1 MDRRQF
7 LRIGGFVTASVA
19 GLGLTGCAGD
29 DDLSAGEGER
39 ASGPGWKFPQSIA
52 SGDPRPDAIVLW
64 TRVVPASA
72 GDVDAC
78 DAGDFSIR
86 LLITDADHEAQLGG
100 NAALSGRKVLDT
112 TVPVQ
117 AAFDHTV
124 RHRVS
129 GLPPAT
135 VHYYQFIAGD
145 VRSNVGRFK
154 TAPVHDAELAELRF
168 ALLCCQDWSIN
179 HWGAFEDVVQQELDF
194 IVHLGDYIYETVGE
208 SFQTGAVEARHAALT
223 LPDGSFKNGVD
234 GPVYATTLA
243 DYRYLYKQYR
253 TDARLQAVH
262 ERFAMVAIWD
272 DHEFSDDCWGDSATY
287 DNGTF
292 ADGTGDNTHQP
303 GRRRS
308 ANQAWYEFMPADIH
322 FTTDAAAGIEN
333 VRLYRDLQF
342 GRLAHLVMTDERLYR
357 SDHIV
362 AEAMPHPATGAA
374 LGSIGSRYLVP
385 EPLLHATE
393 ARKMAAAQAVGADAL
408 APVTMLGAAQRAWW
422 KQTMKDSSALWK
434 LWGNEVSL
442 LRMGIDGTRAI
453 ATLLALQSVGT
464 LIEHIEAALASTRG
478 NAAVAGALVA
488 AVTAGADP
496 PAARAGAAAMANAAA
511 SGMNLADAA
520 QAAGLDAE
528 QADIAASAFGAALA
542 ASAAG
547 IAGIAGQIAAAARTI
562 ALGFIQPDIVAQRQD
577 SRCVSASGMA
587 EELAPFFA
595 RFVLNADLWD
605 GYDAERKAL
614 MQHLQR
620 HGIRNVVAL
629 TGDIHSFFAGEV
641 HGGHDAEHGS
651 SAVMVDLVTAGISS
665 DSYFSYFKGAVGS
678 LAAGLAPLVHYPVSV
693 PVPGV
698 GTLELSI
705 NLLDYTLGAPAPTAE
720 TLAESLRVPLR
731 GALGCAGLPEAQL
744 DATTGAVL
752 ARLQTEPA
760 FTGPLLPLA
769 QQLAALGSNPWL
781 KLVDTDAQ
789 GYAVVTVTPAAL
801 RCEFRQ
807 VNKLVGNV
815 APAKVVARTR
825 VATVQRDVAAVS
837 VALDAGAETWT
848 HASNPQTGSLV
859 SQENGIA
866 STCGLS
872 TTVI

>member
-19 GLGLTGCAGD
+19 GLGLTACAGD
-29 DDLSAGEGER
+29 DDASAGEQS
-39 ASGPGWKFPQSIA
+39 ASGSGWKFPQSIA

-64 TRVVPASA
+64 TRVVPAST
-72 GDVDAC
+72 GDVDSC

-86 LLITDADHEAQLGG
+86 LRITDADHAASLGS
-100 NAALSGRKVLDT
+100 NATLSGRMVLET

-117 AAFDHTV
+117 AVFDHTV

-129 GLPPAT
+129 GLSPAT
-135 VHYYQFIAGD
+135 VYCYQFIAGE

-154 TAPVHDAELAELRF
+154 TAPAPSAELARLRF
-168 ALLCCQDWSIN
+168 AVLCCQDWSIN
-179 HWGAFEDVVQQELDF
+179 HWGAFEDVAQQELDF

-208 SFQTGAVEARHAALT
+208 SFQTGAAESRHALLT
-223 LPDGSFKNGVD
+223 LPDGSFKNGTD

-272 DHEFSDDCWGDSATY
+272 DHEFSDDCWGDATTY
-287 DNGTF
+287 DNP
-292 ADGTGDNTHQP
+292 TGDNLHQP

-308 ANQAWYEFMPADIH
+308 ANQAWHEFMPADIH
-322 FTTDAAAGIEN
+322 FTPDAAAGIEN
-333 VRLYRDLQF
+333 VRIYRDLQF

-362 AEAMPHPATGAA
+362 AEATPHPATGAA

-385 EPLLHATE
+385 EALLRTIE
-393 ARKMAAAQAVGADAL
+393 ARKMAAAQAEGADAL
-408 APVTMLGAAQRAWW
+408 APVSMLGAVQRAWW
-422 KQTMKDSSALWK
+422 QQTMKDSTALWK

-442 LRMGIDGTRAI
+442 LRMGLDGTRAI
-453 ATLLALQSVGT
+453 ATLLALQCVGT
-464 LIEHIEAALASTRG
+464 LIEQIEAALTSTNG

-496 PAARAGAAAMANAAA
+496 SAAGAGAAAIAGAPISGTELTDAARA
-511 SGMNLADAA
+511 AGLGAA
-520 QAAGLDAE
+520 QAN
-528 QADIAASAFGAALA
+528 IAVFAFNAALA
-542 ASAAG
+542 AAPAG
-547 IAGIAGQIAAAARTI
+547 ITGQISAAARTI
-562 ALGFIQPDIVAQRQD
+562 ALGFIQSDILARRQNSRFVA
-577 SRCVSASGMA
+577 ASGMS
-587 EELAPFFA
+587 EEIAPFFE
-595 RFVLNADLWD
+595 RFMLNADVWD
-605 GYDAERKAL
+605 GYDAERRAL
-614 MQHLQR
+614 MQHLQD
-620 HGIRNVVAL
+620 HGIRNVVAI
-629 TGDIHSFFAGEV
+629 TGDLHSFLAGEV
-641 HGGHDAEHGS
+641 RSDYDATHGDS
-651 SAVMVDLVTAGISS
+651 PVMVDLVTAGISS

-705 NLLDYTLGAPAPTAE
+705 NLLDYTLGAPAPTAAS
-720 TLAESLRVPLR
+720 LAESLRVPLR
-731 GALGCAGLPEAQL
+731 GALGCAGLPEARL
-744 DATTGAVL
+744 DATASAVL
-752 ARLQTEPA
+752 ARLQTEAA
-760 FTGPLLPLA
+760 FTGQLLPLA

-807 VNKLVGNV
+807 VNKLVGNM
-815 APAKVVARTR
+815 APAKIVARTR
-825 VATVQRDVAAVS
+825 VATVHRDVAAVS
-837 VALDAGAETWT
+837 IASDAGPEP
-848 HASNPQTGSLV
+848 HALRTEPADLGRQKDSH
-859 SQENGIA
+859 A
-866 STCGLS
+866 STCSLS
-872 TTVI
+872 ASVI